1 MIKNAEYDLKR
12 YFLSIIFNKIVK
24 MIILEINIVF
34 SDYLKP
40 HLALSYTASGSL
52 RSLNYYIKDINLYY
66 IGFHKEYG
74 SHMDF
79 LANGNCK

>member
-24 MIILEINIVF
+24 IIILEINIVF

-52 RSLNYYIKDINLYY
+52 RSLNYYIKDNNLCY
-66 IGFHKEYG
+66 IGFHKQYG
-74 SHMDF
+74 SHGF
-79 LANGNCK
+79 SG

>member
-1 MIKNAEYDLKR
+1 MIKNAKYDLKR
-12 YFLSIIFNKIVK
+12 YFLSIIFNKVVK

-40 HLALSYTASGSL
+40 HLALSYTTSSSL
-52 RSLNYYIKDINLYY
+52 RALNYYIKDINLCY

-74 SHMDF
+74 GHMDF
-79 LANGNCK
+79 LVNGKCK